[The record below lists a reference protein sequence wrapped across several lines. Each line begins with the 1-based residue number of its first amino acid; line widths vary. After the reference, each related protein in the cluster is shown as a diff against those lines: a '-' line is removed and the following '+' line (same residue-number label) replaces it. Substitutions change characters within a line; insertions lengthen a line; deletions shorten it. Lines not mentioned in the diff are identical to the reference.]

1 MLNEHAGSIEDIDE
15 IRIRIIE
22 AIDRPIDELSIRD
35 ICARAHISKQTFY
48 SRFSSKYDIANW
60 FCARFEERT
69 LNQIG
74 RTLTWEEGV
83 LAHFKTIAQQKEFL
97 ARTSLNGGKDRGE
110 ATKARRRRAI
120 VETLTQCRGV
130 TLNMRFRFLIEAYL
144 EMEVFLCGEW
154 FRSGFTPAPEE
165 FSSYYIGCVPGELY
179 DLLELPKDERAI
191 CESENEPFA
200 RFYV

>member
-1 MLNEHAGSIEDIDE
+1 MLNEYAGSIEDIDE

-83 LAHFKTIAQQKEFL
+83 LAHFKTIAQHVLRVRQAAGL
-97 ARTSLNGGKDRGE
+97 AIDPVSYTHLTLPTNSL
-110 ATKARRRRAI
+110 
-120 VETLTQCRGV
+120 V
-130 TLNMRFRFLIEAYL
+130 
-144 EMEVFLCGEW
+144 
-154 FRSGFTPAPEE
+154 
-165 FSSYYIGCVPGELY
+165 
-179 DLLELPKDERAI
+179 
-191 CESENEPFA
+191 
-200 RFYV
+200 